1 MPILRN
7 KIYTAYLFL
16 IFFMNSA
23 TIAQAQDPRLNISID
38 PAISAIDKQYKDAY
52 ASLTAEQQAQLDE
65 LEKLVVPTIEPKASI
80 KSAKKAIEVCQ
91 YPDLSD
97 DYKQALFNNLRI
109 KRTEDRF
116 QATNALKK
124 RIHAV
129 DFIDKGVLIDHV
141 IYQTA
146 LSDAMFMGL
155 LDIVHNDGMTA
166 EMCADSMAEMMDAM
180 AAPNISVPMM
190 ARVDSMGQKLKM
202 MNGSHCTSNYSVQVD
217 DKHTISLVISY
228 MQNSTGQNTVEFSA
242 KVRKGNTNN
251 FDTIEHM
258 SINFD
263 GLDARDK
270 AKIGKSPNGR
280 LVIGMM
286 KPEYTLPVFNALRSG
301 NSVFTVT
308 TDYWDKPY
316 SAYIPRPSGNQLDEF
331 ASCIATISPEM
342 KSEFREND
350 YSTVLAVN
358 TKHIGQRL

>member
-1 MPILRN
+1 MPIFRN

-16 IFFMNSA
+16 VFLIAGSSV
-23 TIAQAQDPRLNISID
+23 AQAQDPRLNINID
-38 PAISAIDKQYKDAY
+38 PALSAKDKQYKDVY
-52 ASLTAEQQAQLDE
+52 ADLTAEQQAQLDE
-65 LEKLVVPTIEPKASI
+65 LDKLVVPTIDPKASI

-91 YPDLSD
+91 YPDLTD
-97 DYKQALFNNLRI
+97 DYKQALFNNLRL
-109 KRTEDRF
+109 KKTEDRF
-116 QATNALKK
+116 QATDTLKK

-129 DFIDKGVLIDHV
+129 DFMDKGVLIDHI
-141 IYQTA
+141 IYQTV

-155 LDIVHNDGMTA
+155 LDIVHQDGLTP
-166 EMCADSMAEMMDAM
+166 EMCDDSMAEMVDAM
-180 AAPNISVPMM
+180 AAPHISLPVT

-228 MQNSTGQNTVEFSA
+228 IQNSTGQNTVEFSA

-280 LVIGMM
+280 LVIGVM

-301 NSVFTVT
+301 NSVVTVT

-331 ASCIATISPEM
+331 ASCIATITPEM
-342 KSEFREND
+342 KADFREND